1 MVLYVGSLFNR
12 RHLPVLIDGFAR
24 VAARHAGCRLEL
36 VGDNRTYPPIDIDA
50 AIARSGAADRI
61 RWRPYVADD
70 DLASL
75 YARASAFVFLSEYEG
90 FGLTP
95 LEAIA
100 AGVPP
105 VVLDT
110 AVAREI
116 YGGAAE
122 YVERAEAEPVA
133 AALERVLVDD
143 AVRAR
148 LRAAG
153 AARIERYSW
162 SECAHRTL
170 QVLLSVRPSGR
181 AGRR

>member
-1 MVLYVGSLFNR
+1 
-12 RHLPVLIDGFAR
+12 
-24 VAARHAGCRLEL
+24 
-36 VGDNRTYPPIDIDA
+36 
-50 AIARSGAADRI
+50 
-61 RWRPYVADD
+61 
-70 DLASL
+70 
-75 YARASAFVFLSEYEG
+75 VFLSEYEG

-122 YVERAEAEPVA
+122 YVERAEAELVA